1 MLDTTGHDMMHFC
14 RRLGRRFFLRRR
26 ERERAHGALQRT
38 TVVRASTTVMSGP
51 CPALPLLVAPSICPC
66 SSGLETRAMHCQ
78 QLGSASR
85 SSPVVSGDR
94 WMRGAHASARGQPQP
109 AGWPCMRLWRV
120 TTTLACIH
128 TWSSRVLFRMEL
140 IETDCDRVVPLCQSS
155 LSLALLE
162 PVFRAIACF
171 SSPSHACMR
180 V

>member
-14 RRLGRRFFLRRR
+14 RRLGRRFFYDG

-94 WMRGAHASARGQPQP
+94 PVDARCTRVCARPATASRLAMHASLARHDY
-109 AGWPCMRLWRV
+109 A
-120 TTTLACIH
+120 
-128 TWSSRVLFRMEL
+128 
-140 IETDCDRVVPLCQSS
+140 S
-155 LSLALLE
+155 LHPHVE
-162 PVFRAIACF
+162 Q
-171 SSPSHACMR
+171 
-180 V
+180 